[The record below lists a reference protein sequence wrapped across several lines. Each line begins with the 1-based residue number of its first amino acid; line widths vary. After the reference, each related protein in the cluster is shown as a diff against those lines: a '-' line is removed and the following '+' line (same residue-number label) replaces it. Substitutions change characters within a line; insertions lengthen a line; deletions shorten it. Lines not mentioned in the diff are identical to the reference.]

1 MPTVYGFFPVNPI
14 SLNLASNAAWYTTVE
29 FGNVIINNYT
39 YLDWH
44 VQPTLVYSNLYAA
57 LMESRHCSGPMFS
70 SNTPI
75 GYGNC
80 STRPYIGWN
89 YTDICVTA
97 GNYVANSSVLNYTT
111 CQAMVNA
118 SLVANA
124 APAQLPQILPN
135 LTVPLTCADSAL
147 PSSYTMC
154 NMFSSWLGFNQSAC
168 MIYFASNMFL
178 CSIYYDPYYAYS
190 VALGYGLVE
199 SYQQINN
206 NVLLTIATNYS
217 TSTGVSYRMF
227 ESTTQLLLAVPILMS
242 NNVSYYGCYCYCLT
256 NMCNTNIATCS
267 SGLGFNCS
275 VPTFITATTTNTTV
289 SYSTTTTTTTTTST
303 TFNASTTTTTTTT
316 TSTTFNSSTTTTTTT
331 TTSTTFNASTNVTN
345 MTTSVLLNN
354 TSTTNSVSLNNT
366 STTISVAL
374 NNTSTTTGVS
384 LNNTTSTSNSNS
396 NTTVG
401 SLNYTSSTSSTQ
413 SQINTSLIVGVGLAG
428 VFFFVV
434 VSGLIIFKT
443 VRYCKKM
450 PSTNKV
456 QPEQVTPES
465 NEPTPPN
472 SKEQETPKKLHRPTV
487 RTNKTVDLRNATLA
501 EGFLQNT

>member
-206 NVLLTIATNYS
+206 NVLWTIATNYS

-303 TFNASTTTTTTTT
+303 TFN
-316 TSTTFNSSTTTTTTT
+316 SS
-331 TTSTTFNASTNVTN
+331 
-345 MTTSVLLNN
+345 
-354 TSTTNSVSLNNT
+354 
-366 STTISVAL
+366 
-374 NNTSTTTGVS
+374 
-384 LNNTTSTSNSNS
+384 TTSTSNSNS